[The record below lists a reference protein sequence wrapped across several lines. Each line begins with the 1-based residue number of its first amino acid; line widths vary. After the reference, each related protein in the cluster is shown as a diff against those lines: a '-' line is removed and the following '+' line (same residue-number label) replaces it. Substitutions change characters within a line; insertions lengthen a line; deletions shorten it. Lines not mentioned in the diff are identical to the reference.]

1 MQSRLAS
8 IEKLKRKYGFTISDI
23 MTFLKKAKADFSRL
37 DQSENTLAELEK
49 QIHQESRALR
59 QKAGQLMELRTAADK
74 VFRQKMEDTLFRLGL
89 VNSRIAF
96 HMEPMKDI
104 TPEGAAAIELY
115 FSANK
120 GESMQSLAKIASGGE
135 VSRIALALKANGP
148 DSVEGRT
155 MIFDEIDVGIS
166 GQTGLQVAAE
176 IRKLSSRGQVLCITH
191 LPQTAASA
199 DHHYFIYKKEKDG
212 RTVTQVRALSEE
224 DHIRE
229 IARMFAGDDT
239 SPASITAARQLI
251 SQVREHKPAC
261 S

>member
-1 MQSRLAS
+1 
-8 IEKLKRKYGFTISDI
+8 
-23 MTFLKKAKADFSRL
+23 
-37 DQSENTLAELEK
+37 
-49 QIHQESRALR
+49 
-59 QKAGQLMELRTAADK
+59 
-74 VFRQKMEDTLFRLGL
+74 MEDTLFRLGL
-89 VNSRIAF
+89 INSRIAF
-96 HMEPMKDI
+96 HLEPMQDI
-104 TPEGAAAIELY
+104 TEEGAAAIELY

-120 GESMQSLAKIASGGE
+120 GEAMQPLAKIASGGE

-176 IRKLSSRGQVLCITH
+176 IHKLSRRGQVFCITH

-212 RTVTQVRALSEE
+212 RTVTQVRKLSEE

-251 SQVREHKPAC
+251 CQVRGNISDCKK
-261 S
+261 